1 MKKLI
6 TLSLALTLL
15 FSNSNASTVN
25 GMADAI
31 SQTAE
36 TIENERHVHQ
46 ITVNE
51 PTIAGKIIKGIAG
64 VILFFW
70 IGHVAVSLVD

>member
-1 MKKLI
+1 MKELI

-36 TIENERHVHQ
+36 TIENERHVHKIQ
-46 ITVNE
+46 EVST
-51 PTIAGKIIKGIAG
+51 AGKILRGIAG
-64 VILFFW
+64 VFLLFW
-70 IGHVAVSLVD
+70 IGYVAEGLTD